1 MTITWIIVGCA
12 VLGVILLLLWI
23 ERWPWHVMRLS
34 TMRALRW
41 LGLRQ
46 TITGGVHGVLY
57 ARWGP
62 QYIFVMRK
70 LARLFG
76 KRGRKWMEDSYHGKV
91 LSHELA
97 TSIITLDRDVPL
109 QDLGDQV
116 IPYNR
121 AREILLN
128 SDTSYVL
135 TDCVCKRDKH
145 DHHGEPCKLAS
156 EPYYTCM
163 FVGNPDLCNFLVD
176 HKPATSKRLNREEAI
191 AKLDEFH
198 EIGLVHNAW
207 FKSCIKDQFYVICNC
222 CPCCCLG
229 FESMRQGIRQLTPS
243 GFVAEVDTAACAGC
257 GTCVTVCPFHAVEMT
272 GEGKEAKSTVNLD
285 RCYGGGVCIEK
296 CPAGARKLMPDTKR
310 KIQPMDVRKLVTADT
325 KSEEKAS

>member
-1 MTITWIIVGCA
+1 MSSTMVIIVCA
-12 VLGVILLLLWI
+12 FFGMVFLVLLWV
-23 ERWPWHVMRLS
+23 ERWPWHVMRAS
-34 TMRALRW
+34 TIRALGW

-46 TITGGVHGVLY
+46 TITGGIHGILY

-70 LARLFG
+70 LAGVFG

-91 LSHELA
+91 LPHDLA

-116 IPYNR
+116 IPYKR
-121 AREILLN
+121 ARDIILN

-145 DHHGEPCKLAS
+145 DHHGQPCKVAS

-176 HKPATSKRLNREEAI
+176 HKPKTSRRLTKDEAL

-198 EIGLVHNAW
+198 DLGLVHNAW

-222 CPCCCLG
+222 CSCCCLG
-229 FESMRQGIRQLTPS
+229 FESMRHGIRQLTPS
-243 GFVAEVDTAACAGC
+243 GYVAEVDEGKCRSC
-257 GTCVTVCPFHAVEMT
+257 GTCASVCPFHAVET
-272 GEGKEAKSTVNLD
+272 VTEGDAVRYVVNVD
-285 RCYGGGVCIEK
+285 KCYGGGVCIEK
-296 CPAGARKLMPDTKR
+296 CPNGARTLVHDTR
-310 KIQPMDVRKLVTADT
+310 RGILPMDIRNLAVSG
-325 KSEEKAS
+325 SESKV